1 MSSFSTAQW
10 ISLSLGGVL
19 LVLVGIMGYR
29 AWRVSRVTPEE
40 RERRRRTALVAA
52 GKMGDATLTE
62 VREPFIFYAYLV
74 RGVEYTASQD
84 VSALR
89 ERVPTDLSLV
99 SAVSVRY
106 DPRNPA
112 NSIVVSEEW
121 SGLHLG
127 EARRG

>member
-1 MSSFSTAQW
+1 MSTFGAAEW
-10 ISLSLGGVL
+10 ITLSLGGVL
-19 LVLVGIMGYR
+19 LVLVGIIGYR
-29 AWRVSRVTPEE
+29 AWRASRISPEE
-40 RERRRRTALVAA
+40 RERRRRAALVAA

-62 VREPFIFYAYLV
+62 VREQFIFYAYLV

-89 ERVPTDLSLV
+89 ERVPMDLSLV

-112 NSIVVSEEW
+112 NSIVVAEEW
-121 SGLHLG
+121 SGLHMG
-127 EARRG
+127 EPRRG